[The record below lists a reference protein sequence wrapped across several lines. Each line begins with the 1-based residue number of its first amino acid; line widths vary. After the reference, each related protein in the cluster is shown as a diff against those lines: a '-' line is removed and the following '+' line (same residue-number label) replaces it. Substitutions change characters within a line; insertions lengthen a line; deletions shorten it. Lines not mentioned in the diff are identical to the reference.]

1 MFEAII
7 PKLTTLTTVLAV
19 LSLSACSM
27 FGSDGSDPLDEL
39 REHVRS
45 TVHESDRADAMLV
58 SLDQLDQLLIESA
71 KLVVDAARQERV
83 LFANYDST
91 PQDLQAFFSEASRE
105 RQGLQKAM
113 LDIHLEFKAK
123 ATPDEWT
130 SILPVHASAISARIE
145 SLVIAAKAERG

>member
-7 PKLTTLTTVLAV
+7 PRLTTLTTVLVV

-27 FGSDGSDPLDEL
+27 FGGDDSDPMDDL
-39 REHVRS
+39 REQVRS
-45 TVHESDRADAMLV
+45 TVHDSERADAMLA

-71 KLVVDAARQERV
+71 KLVADVARQERV
-83 LFANYDST
+83 LFGNYDST
-91 PQDLQAFFSEASRE
+91 PQDFQAFFSAASRE

-113 LDIHLEFKAK
+113 LDIHLEFKAR

-145 SLVIAAKAERG
+145 SLVVVATAERG

>member
-7 PKLTTLTTVLAV
+7 PRHTRLTIAVAV

-27 FGSDGSDPLDEL
+27 FGSDDSDPLDDL
-39 REHVRS
+39 REQVRS
-45 TVHESDRADAMLV
+45 TVHDSERADAMLA

-71 KLVVDAARQERV
+71 KLVFEAARQERV

-91 PQDLQAFFSEASRE
+91 PQDFQAFFSEASRE
-105 RQGLQKAM
+105 RRGLQKAM
-113 LDIHLEFKAK
+113 LDIHLEFKVR

-130 SILPVHASAISARIE
+130 SILPVHASAISTRIE